1 MKVEILEIA
10 GIYQAMKAMRLPMK
24 SGDRTDSG
32 WRECQD
38 MSCGDCPYQSG
49 AVCDLFDFND
59 SLASVGWKD
68 HELSMNLIKGG
79 NSHGKHL
86 RLIDVWLEITA
97 PRYFW
102 SEFDTYKVGVDKI
115 SESTM
120 HTILKDKVSLECFE
134 LGCTSVE
141 DMTLRDSISETL
153 YTIEDIKEMGIPD
166 VDKIRLIKK
175 LLPESFLQTRIVKC
189 SYEVLRKIYQERKNH
204 RLEEWRKFCEVLES
218 LPYSEF
224 ITENFSEEVSEK
236 VSPKVLAGNSF
247 TGKLFDKEVFE
258 KVFDRE
264 VSAED
269 EQKVF
274 NESFD
279 EKVSSESFPEK
290 VLPELFIKRYINGSQ
305 SLTLTITGINTDNH
319 KHLSD
324 KTFADISKL
333 FADLTNRI
341 TGIITGSANTADSNG
356 ADK

>member
-59 SLASVGWKD
+59 SLAIVGWKD
-68 HELSMNLIKGG
+68 HELSMKLIKGG

-97 PRYFW
+97 PRYLW

-236 VSPKVLAGNSF
+236 VSPKVLA
-247 TGKLFDKEVFE
+247 
-258 KVFDRE
+258 
-264 VSAED
+264 ED